1 MLNMFKTF
9 TDNLLGRGDAAITVP
24 VMDGVLK
31 PNRALDQA
39 ELVCYLP
46 GLDDI
51 SVDGHAIFLSAGQSV
66 YQLKG
71 STPDKL
77 FDTSAPIT
85 ALASHDGTLALAL
98 AGRSV
103 QTWRNNAGTW
113 ALQHQTPDN
122 AGLHAVNALTFDA
135 LGQVWIT
142 DGSQRYSTEQW
153 SHDLMALGH
162 TGRVLRW
169 APSSSKTEVLAH
181 DLHHAFGVL
190 KLGEHVLF
198 SESWKHRIRI
208 LGQVKPWLAELPSY
222 PSRMAAASDGGVWL
236 SCFVSR
242 TQLVEFVLREKG
254 YREKMVQEIDPR
266 FWIVPALSSGN
277 SFLEPLQGAGVK
289 QMGVLKPWAPPRSYG
304 LVIKVSAQGRI
315 QSSMHSQVD
324 GRHHGITGI
333 AESQGHLYAVS
344 KGSER
349 LLRVALSPTSVQA

>member
-31 PNRALDQA
+31 PNRVLDQA
-39 ELVCYLP
+39 KLVCMLP

-51 SVDGHAIFLSAGQSV
+51 TVDGQAIYLSAGQSI
-66 YQLKG
+66 YQLNG
-71 STPDKL
+71 TTPDKL
-77 FDTSAPIT
+77 FDVSAPIT
-85 ALASHDGTLALAL
+85 ALASHEGTLALAL

-113 ALQHQTPDN
+113 TLQNQTPDN
-122 AGLHAVNALTFDA
+122 AGLHAVNALTLDP

-142 DGSQRYSTEQW
+142 DGSQRYNTEQW
-153 SHDLMALGH
+153 SNDLMTLGQ

-169 APSSSKTEVLAH
+169 APASSKIEVLAH
-181 DLHHAFGVL
+181 ELHHAFGVL
-190 KLGEHVLF
+190 KLGEQLLF
-198 SESWKHRIRI
+198 SESWKHRLRL
-208 LGQVKPWLAELPSY
+208 LGHIKPWLAELPSY

-242 TQLVEFVLREKG
+242 TQLVEFVLREKT

-266 FWIVPALSSGN
+266 YWVVPALSSGH

-304 LVIKVSAQGRI
+304 LVLKVSAQGRI

-324 GRHHGITGI
+324 GQHHGITAI
-333 AESQGHLYAVS
+333 AECQGHLYVVS
-344 KGSER
+344 KGGER
-349 LLRVALSPTSVQA
+349 LLRVALSPTPAEA

>member
-1 MLNMFKTF
+1 MLSFFKTF
-9 TDNLLGRGDAAITVP
+9 SDNLLGRGSAAITVP

-31 PNRALDQA
+31 PNRLLDQA
-39 ELVCYLP
+39 VVVCNLP

-51 SVDGHAIFLSAGQSV
+51 AVDGENIYLSAGQAV
-66 YQLKG
+66 YQLNG
-71 STPDKL
+71 SKPDKL
-77 FDTSAPIT
+77 FEVSAPIT
-85 ALASHDGTLALAL
+85 ALASHSGTLAVAL
-98 AGRSV
+98 DGRSV
-103 QTWRNNAGTW
+103 QTWHQAAGTW
-113 ALQHQTPDN
+113 TMQHQTPDN
-122 AGLHAVNALTFDA
+122 AGLHAVNALTLDN

-142 DGSQRYSTEQW
+142 DGSQRYSTAQW
-153 SHDLMALGH
+153 SHDLMTLGH
-162 TGRVLRW
+162 SGRVLRW
-169 APSSSKTEVLAH
+169 APASNRIEMLAQ

-198 SESWKHRIRI
+198 SESWNHRLGV
-208 LGQVKPWLAELPSY
+208 LGQAKPWLAELPSY

-254 YREKMVQEIDPR
+254 YREKMVREIDQR
-266 FWIVPALSSGN
+266 FWVVPALSSGH

-324 GRHHGITGI
+324 GQHHGITGI
-333 AESQGHLYAVS
+333 AECQGHLYAVS

-349 LLRVALSPTSVQA
+349 LLRVALSATSAQA